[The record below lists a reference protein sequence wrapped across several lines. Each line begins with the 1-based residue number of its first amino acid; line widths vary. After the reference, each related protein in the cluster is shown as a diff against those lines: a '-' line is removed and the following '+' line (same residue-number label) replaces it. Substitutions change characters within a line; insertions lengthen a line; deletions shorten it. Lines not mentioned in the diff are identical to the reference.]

1 MMLTKTAA
9 FAFAVLLASA
19 LGIPALA
26 SSLTDAEISTML
38 RERIDQDSMGV
49 GIVVGIVDGHGSKV
63 FSYGKMKAGGDANVN
78 GDTLFEI
85 GSITKVFTTLLLQDM
100 VEHGEVKLDDSIGK
114 FLPAHVKTPSYN
126 RREITLVDLAT
137 HTSGLPRL
145 PASMCTFSYI
155 LWHHNDPYAG
165 FGKKDLY
172 RFLSSYKLKEQ
183 IGTKFEYSNLGM
195 ELLGHVLSLK
205 GGTNYES
212 LVLLRICEPL
222 KMNSTC
228 VTLSPELKSRL
239 ATGHDE
245 GGKPVHNWSSP
256 LPGDGGINSSV
267 NDLLKLLSAEMGL
280 APSSLSE
287 TMSKTQVSRH
297 ETDTSGQQVG
307 LGWAI
312 QPKSSLV
319 WHNGGTGGYR
329 SWIGFNKKTRSGM
342 VVLSNSEIA
351 VDDLGAMLAGHMNA
365 DAFSRRGVAREV
377 LGDFSGALSDYD
389 KFIELKPGDSDYE
402 RLYRQTLLW
411 RLGRPPEDLSK
422 SLTRCRLGWTKTV
435 ARFLAGE
442 LDEKSFLQAA
452 KKRDGETV
460 SEQKALAFYYI
471 GVMRLSKGDT
481 GGARDWFQKCLAA
494 GLKGDDEYQF
504 AVAELARL
512 NAASPP

>member
-1 MMLTKTAA
+1 
-9 FAFAVLLASA
+9 
-19 LGIPALA
+19 
-26 SSLTDAEISTML
+26 
-38 RERIDQDSMGV
+38 
-49 GIVVGIVDGHGSKV
+49 
-63 FSYGKMKAGGDANVN
+63 
-78 GDTLFEI
+78 
-85 GSITKVFTTLLLQDM
+85 
-100 VEHGEVKLDDSIGK
+100 
-114 FLPAHVKTPSYN
+114 
-126 RREITLVDLAT
+126 
-137 HTSGLPRL
+137 
-145 PASMCTFSYI
+145 MCTLWYI

-172 RFLSSYKLKEQ
+172 RFLSSYKLKEE

-205 GGTNYES
+205 GATNYES

-245 GGKPVHNWSSP
+245 RGKPVHNWSSP

-287 TMSKTQVSRH
+287 AMSKTQVSRH
-297 ETDTSGQQVG
+297 ETDTPGQQAG

-312 QPKSSLV
+312 QPKSSIV

-329 SWIGFNKKTRSGM
+329 SWIGFNKKTRSGV
-342 VVLSNSEIA
+342 VVLANSDND
-351 VDDLGAMLAGHMNA
+351 VDDLGVMLAGHMNA

-377 LGDFSGALSDYD
+377 LGDFSGALFDYD
-389 KFIELKPGDSDYE
+389 KVIELKPADSDWE

-411 RLGRPPEDLSK
+411 RLGRPPEDFSK
-422 SLTRCRLGWTKTV
+422 TLAGCKAGWTKTI
-435 ARFLAGE
+435 ARFLAGQ
-442 LDEKSFLQAA
+442 LDETAFFAAA
-452 KKRDGETV
+452 KKSDGETV

-471 GVMRLSKGDT
+471 GMMRLSKGDT
-481 GGARDWFQKCLAA
+481 AGARDWFQKCLAA
-494 GLKGDDEYQF
+494 GVKGDDEYQF
-504 AVAELARL
+504 TVAELARL
-512 NAASPP
+512 NAATPP